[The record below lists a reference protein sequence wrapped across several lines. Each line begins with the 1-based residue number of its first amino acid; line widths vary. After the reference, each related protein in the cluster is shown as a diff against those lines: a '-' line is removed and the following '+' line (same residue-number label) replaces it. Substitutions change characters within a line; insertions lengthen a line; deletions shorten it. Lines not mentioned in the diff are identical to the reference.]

1 MGRWAG
7 GCFLQAGGGGRACL
21 PASLF
26 SRLCHPLSPPACCLQ
41 LAEIYLHAKGGMQR
55 GTYIPAAMYSCGP
68 HKAGPQLEK
77 TTTHIA
83 AVA

>member
-1 MGRWAG
+1 M
-7 GCFLQAGGGGRACL
+7 
-21 PASLF
+21 ASLWPF
-26 SRLCHPLSPPACCLQ
+26 INPSPHDRHALLQ